1 MNRMFRRIPIVLI
14 ALCALPFARWAM
26 AEPAPAQA
34 GVDIGVAHDRAGAA
48 PMPRQPSAFPRT
60 PQQWRYDLA
69 PSSVVRPE
77 LLPPAERASAEKART
92 KAVGDCQDMQ
102 RLAGYRGAALG
113 EYVAAMPDPDCLTP
127 LFSVAGPLATA
138 IFAPENL
145 DGVAARFVLESAAY
159 RSAGGALVNLALFL
173 RAAYYRAATAA
184 AAVPPSVAAMLR
196 PAVTSLVSG
205 DQLFR
210 PNPAAPTTA
219 GEVVTLIVNMHDEA
233 AYLDIMKARV
243 AAFTNSWLRPNAAQ
257 ALRDPNTAYGY
268 TAVLKVFYFAHYRPD
283 AVAKIENDPSYATT
297 LYDFVRSNKRSLLG
311 DAGTSYQLN
320 QTATEAFRFAMHQA
334 LLPTVSVMLE
344 DALANSTMAG
354 KDRLIWLA
362 AAQAVEQYDNA
373 NCSRYGTCNFEPLL
387 ADAILSR
394 RYRCPSLPIR
404 LRTQDL
410 TQAQANTACATLAQ
424 ETPYFHAMLNTHGV
438 PVADDYNDT
447 LEVVVFANNTEYE
460 NYSGVLFGNAT
471 NNGGEYI
478 EGNPASRTNQARF
491 IAFRATWLPQFEIW
505 NLRHEYVHYLDG
517 RYDMYGDFD
526 LGTRVP
532 TVWYIEGLAEYI
544 ALGNDNQKAID
555 VAKTGQ
561 YRLSQIFRNTYQM
574 DDYVDRA
581 YRWGYMAVRFVFERR
596 PELLGMI
603 LPLFRSGD
611 YERYWDYMQRLSTQI
626 DDEFAAWVPT
636 ATTAGSPHSPWQ
648 TATRR

>member
-1 MNRMFRRIPIVLI
+1 
-14 ALCALPFARWAM
+14 
-26 AEPAPAQA
+26 
-34 GVDIGVAHDRAGAA
+34 
-48 PMPRQPSAFPRT
+48 
-60 PQQWRYDLA
+60 
-69 PSSVVRPE
+69 
-77 LLPPAERASAEKART
+77 
-92 KAVGDCQDMQ
+92 
-102 RLAGYRGAALG
+102 
-113 EYVAAMPDPDCLTP
+113 
-127 LFSVAGPLATA
+127 
-138 IFAPENL
+138 
-145 DGVAARFVLESAAY
+145 
-159 RSAGGALVNLALFL
+159 
-173 RAAYYRAATAA
+173 
-184 AAVPPSVAAMLR
+184 
-196 PAVTSLVSG
+196 
-205 DQLFR
+205 
-210 PNPAAPTTA
+210 
-219 GEVVTLIVNMHDEA
+219 
-233 AYLDIMKARV
+233 
-243 AAFTNSWLRPNAAQ
+243 
-257 ALRDPNTAYGY
+257 
-268 TAVLKVFYFAHYRPD
+268 
-283 AVAKIENDPSYATT
+283 
-297 LYDFVRSNKRSLLG
+297 
-311 DAGTSYQLN
+311 
-320 QTATEAFRFAMHQA
+320 
-334 LLPTVSVMLE
+334 
-344 DALANSTMAG
+344 
-354 KDRLIWLA
+354 
-362 AAQAVEQYDNA
+362 
-373 NCSRYGTCNFEPLL
+373 
-387 ADAILSR
+387 
-394 RYRCPSLPIR
+394 
-404 LRTQDL
+404 
-410 TQAQANTACATLAQ
+410 
-424 ETPYFHAMLNTHGV
+424 MLNTHGV

-561 YRLSQIFRNTYQM
+561 YRLSEIFRNTYQM

-611 YERYWDYMQRLSTQI
+611 YERYWDYMQRLSTQL

>member
-1 MNRMFRRIPIVLI
+1 MNGMVCRIPIVLI
-14 ALCALPFARWAM
+14 ALCGLPFAQSTM
-26 AEPAPAQA
+26 AEPAPVPAHAQA
-34 GVDIGVAHDRAGAA
+34 GVDIGVVNDRAGAA

-60 PQQWRYDLA
+60 PEQWRYDLA
-69 PSSVVRPE
+69 PSNVVRPE
-77 LLPPAERASAEKART
+77 LLAPAERARAEKQRE
-92 KAVGDCQDMQ
+92 KAASDCPAMQ
-102 RLAGYRGAALG
+102 TLAGRRGAALG
-113 EYVAAMPDPDCLTP
+113 EYVAALPSADCLTP
-127 LFSVAGPLATA
+127 LFSVAGPLAAA
-138 IFAPENL
+138 IFTPENL
-145 DGVAARFVLESAAY
+145 DGVAARFVTESAGY
-159 RSAGGALVNLALFL
+159 RSAGGGLVNLALFL
-173 RAAYYRAATAA
+173 RAAYYRASTADA
-184 AAVPPSVAAMLR
+184 GAVPPSVAAMLR

-205 DQLFR
+205 DVLFR
-210 PNPAAPTTA
+210 PNPSAPTTA
-219 GEVVTLIVNMHDEA
+219 GEVVTLITNMHDEA

-243 AAFTNSWLRPNAAQ
+243 AAFTNSWLRPNAAR
-257 ALRDPNTAYGY
+257 ALLDPNAAYGY
-268 TAVLKVFYFAHYRPD
+268 TAVLKVFYFAHYRPE
-283 AVAKIENDPSYATT
+283 AVTRIENDPSYATT

-311 DAGTSYQLN
+311 DAATSYQLN
-320 QTATEAFRFAMHQA
+320 QTATEAFRFAMHRA

-373 NCSRYGTCNFEPLL
+373 NCSSYGTCNFEPLL
-387 ADAILSR
+387 ADAILSQ
-394 RYRCPSLPIR
+394 RYRCRTLPIR
-404 LRTQDL
+404 LRTEDL
-410 TQAQANTACATLAQ
+410 TQAQADTACAVLAQ
-424 ETPYFHAMLNTHGV
+424 ETPYFHAMLNTHRV

-447 LEVVVFANNTEYE
+447 LEVVVFASNAEYE
-460 NYSGVLFGNAT
+460 NYSGILFGNDT

-526 LGTRVP
+526 LATRVP

-561 YRLSQIFRNTYQM
+561 YRLSEIFRNTYQM

-611 YERYWDYMQRLSTQI
+611 YARYGDYMQRLSTQL

-636 ATTAGSPHSPWQ
+636 ATTAGNPRSPW
-648 TATRR
+648 